1 VTESQSSQPSEER
14 QPQRRQEQFAAIL
27 RLSRQMLDAA
37 RASDWLEVSNLESQ
51 RQDQLKN
58 FFSQPAQANETTW
71 LAQGIQQVLK
81 LNDEIMS
88 LGEEGKQEILKN
100 MSDLSNGK
108 KAAQA
113 YAKTAR

>member
-1 VTESQSSQPSEER
+1 VTGSLSSPPSEER
-14 QPQRRQEQFAAIL
+14 QPQRRQEQFAVIL
-27 RLSRQMLDAA
+27 RLTRQMLEAA
-37 RASDWLEVSNLESQ
+37 RASDWLTVTTLESQ
-51 RQDQLKN
+51 QQDQLKH

-88 LGEEGKQEILKN
+88 LGENGKQEIIEN
-100 MSDLSNGK
+100 LSNVTNGK